1 MEPMD
6 AGELRLQGRTLAG
19 RYLLETEVAEGGM
32 GTVWRA
38 RDEVLGRPVAVK
50 VLHDRL
56 ARDPDVLE
64 RFRLEAVA
72 AARLSH
78 PNVVRVFDTGIDD
91 AVCFIVM
98 ELFEG
103 TTLEELL
110 RNEGPLAGAEAAR
123 LMGAV
128 LQGLAHAHREGV
140 VHRDVKPANVLIDR
154 SGLVKVTDFGIAK
167 AAFAAS
173 DLTATGDLLG
183 TARYLAPELVAGGDV
198 DHRADLYACGV
209 VLYESLTGR
218 APFEGPTHIATATM
232 RLTKEPPPPG
242 ALRPGIPRSLETV
255 TMRSLA
261 RDPDQRFQ
269 SADEMRAALDRA
281 APPSR
286 PRRTAPPLAEPRS
299 QRTSVFRSWMA
310 VPLILVIVAA
320 VAVGGFTLIAP
331 LFEGEDGGNE
341 PEVEAE
347 NPRRPLVIAGATS
360 FDPFGTGGEHDEDV
374 QDAHDGQPS
383 TAWQTEGYNSP
394 DLDKPGVGI
403 VFDLGQER
411 NITGLRLQTESPG
424 FIFSVFIGDAPEAF
438 DPEGGTPLTS
448 TDGDASFTAEDGM
461 ELAFDPVRTRYVLM
475 WITELVEHDGYR
487 ALVNEAEILAP
498 GG

>member
-6 AGELRLQGRTLAG
+6 AGELGLQGRTLAG
-19 RYLLETEVAEGGM
+19 RYLLETEVAAGGM

-103 TTLEELL
+103 TTLEDLL
-110 RNEGPLAGAEAAR
+110 RDEAPLAGAEASR

-140 VHRDVKPANVLIDR
+140 IHRDVKPANVLIDR

-183 TARYLAPELVAGGDV
+183 TVRYLAPELVAG
-198 DHRADLYACGV
+198 
-209 VLYESLTGR
+209 
-218 APFEGPTHIATATM
+218 
-232 RLTKEPPPPG
+232 
-242 ALRPGIPRSLETV
+242 
-255 TMRSLA
+255 
-261 RDPDQRFQ
+261 
-269 SADEMRAALDRA
+269 
-281 APPSR
+281 
-286 PRRTAPPLAEPRS
+286 
-299 QRTSVFRSWMA
+299 
-310 VPLILVIVAA
+310 
-320 VAVGGFTLIAP
+320 
-331 LFEGEDGGNE
+331 
-341 PEVEAE
+341 
-347 NPRRPLVIAGATS
+347 
-360 FDPFGTGGEHDEDV
+360 
-374 QDAHDGQPS
+374 
-383 TAWQTEGYNSP
+383 
-394 DLDKPGVGI
+394 
-403 VFDLGQER
+403 
-411 NITGLRLQTESPG
+411 
-424 FIFSVFIGDAPEAF
+424 
-438 DPEGGTPLTS
+438 
-448 TDGDASFTAEDGM
+448 
-461 ELAFDPVRTRYVLM
+461 
-475 WITELVEHDGYR
+475 
-487 ALVNEAEILAP
+487 
-498 GG
+498 